1 MRRSSEPEERA
12 QFSVA
17 ELVARYGEP
26 TPNTGRRRRRAA
38 ADDTGVGVD
47 TAVQPP
53 VEPIRTTRTDPGG
66 GAPPLAAPSSH
77 HGPSQRYSS
86 LSSGNGG
93 GGRQWAPAVE
103 TPAVRTTPVRT
114 PAVQSTAVRTPPGGT
129 PAVGTSAV
137 GRPSVI
143 AGHRSLSS
151 LSPLSATVLSGDPAT
166 VQFPRVAPAP
176 TDPAPWSGRP
186 PGGGEPP
193 AGLGNA
199 TRAIPAQKANGRR
212 VDERPRQAWKAT
224 EEARDAD
231 PGRNKSSSDKLHGDE
246 AANHEAPNH
255 EPHSDEVHSDEV
267 HSEESEYGS
276 PVREWAVMVAQIG
289 IGIVGG
295 AALWLICE
303 WLWQRMPVVAL
314 IVALAVITGLVWVVR
329 RVRRADDLQTTVIAV
344 LVGLFVTVSPAAL
357 LLVGGR

>member
-17 ELVARYGEP
+17 ELVARYGESTP
-26 TPNTGRRRRRAA
+26 TTGRRRRRAD
-38 ADDTGVGVD
+38 DDTGVGAD
-47 TAVQPP
+47 TAAQPTAEPSRTARTDAGGVAPP
-53 VEPIRTTRTDPGG
+53 VT
-66 GAPPLAAPSSH
+66 APASR
-77 HGPSQRYSS
+77 HGTSERYSS
-86 LSSGNGG
+86 LSSVNGH

-103 TPAVRTTPVRT
+103 TPAVRTAPART
-114 PAVQSTAVRTPPGGT
+114 PAGRSPAVPTSAVRNSAVRTPPGGT

-143 AGHRSLSS
+143 AGSQPLSS
-151 LSPLSATVLSGDPAT
+151 LSPLGATALSDDPTT
-166 VQFPRVAPAP
+166 VQFPRVAWTPM
-176 TDPAPWSGRP
+176 DPAPWPGRL
-186 PGGGEPP
+186 PGDGEPP
-193 AGLGNA
+193 AGLGTA
-199 TRAIPAQKANGRR
+199 TRAIPEQKGSGRR
-212 VDERPRQAWKAT
+212 VDERPSQEWNAT
-224 EEARDAD
+224 AEPNGGESSRDD
-231 PGRNKSSSDKLHGDE
+231 SPNDRLHR
-246 AANHEAPNH
+246 A
-255 EPHSDEVHSDEV
+255 EP
-267 HSEESEYGS
+267 EYGS

-357 LLVGGR
+357 LLVGG

>member
-1 MRRSSEPEERA
+1 
-12 QFSVA
+12 
-17 ELVARYGEP
+17 
-26 TPNTGRRRRRAA
+26 
-38 ADDTGVGVD
+38 
-47 TAVQPP
+47 
-53 VEPIRTTRTDPGG
+53 
-66 GAPPLAAPSSH
+66 
-77 HGPSQRYSS
+77 
-86 LSSGNGG
+86 
-93 GGRQWAPAVE
+93 
-103 TPAVRTTPVRT
+103 VRTPPVRT
-114 PAVQSTAVRTPPGGT
+114 PAVRSTAVRTPPGGT

-143 AGHRSLSS
+143 AGRRTFSS
-151 LSPLSATVLSGDPAT
+151 LSPLSATALSDDPTT

-176 TDPAPWSGRP
+176 TDPASWPGRLP
-186 PGGGEPP
+186 GGEPP

-199 TRAIPAQKANGRR
+199 TRAIPEQKANGRR
-212 VDERPRQAWKAT
+212 VDERPRQAGNAT
-224 EEARDAD
+224 EEAHGAD
-231 PGRNKSSSDKLHGDE
+231 PRRDESPVDQLHSDQL
-246 AANHEAPNH
+246 
-255 EPHSDEVHSDEV
+255 HSDEP
-267 HSEESEYGS
+267 EYGS

>member
-1 MRRSSEPEERA
+1 M
-12 QFSVA
+12 
-17 ELVARYGEP
+17 
-26 TPNTGRRRRRAA
+26 RAA
-38 ADDTGVGVD
+38 
-47 TAVQPP
+47 
-53 VEPIRTTRTDPGG
+53 
-66 GAPPLAAPSSH
+66 
-77 HGPSQRYSS
+77 
-86 LSSGNGG
+86 
-93 GGRQWAPAVE
+93 
-103 TPAVRTTPVRT
+103 PVRT
-114 PAVQSTAVRTPPGGT
+114 PAGQSPAVRNSAVRTPPGGT
-129 PAVGTSAV
+129 PAVGASAV

-143 AGHRSLSS
+143 AGRRPLSS
-151 LSPLSATVLSGDPAT
+151 LSPLGATALSDDPTT

-176 TDPAPWSGRP
+176 MDPAPWPGRL

-193 AGLGNA
+193 AGLGTA
-199 TRAIPAQKANGRR
+199 TRAIPEQKANGRR
-212 VDERPRQAWKAT
+212 FDERPSQERNAT
-224 EEARDAD
+224 AE
-231 PGRNKSSSDKLHGDE
+231 PHGDE
-246 AANHEAPNH
+246 FPDDRL
-255 EPHSDEVHSDEV
+255 HSDEP
-267 HSEESEYGS
+267 EYGS

>member
-1 MRRSSEPEERA
+1 MR
-12 QFSVA
+12 
-17 ELVARYGEP
+17 
-26 TPNTGRRRRRAA
+26 
-38 ADDTGVGVD
+38 
-47 TAVQPP
+47 
-53 VEPIRTTRTDPGG
+53 
-66 GAPPLAAPSSH
+66 
-77 HGPSQRYSS
+77 
-86 LSSGNGG
+86 
-93 GGRQWAPAVE
+93 
-103 TPAVRTTPVRT
+103 
-114 PAVQSTAVRTPPGGT
+114 STAVRTPPGGT
-129 PAVGTSAV
+129 PALGTSAV

-143 AGHRSLSS
+143 AGQQPLRSLSS
-151 LSPLSATVLSGDPAT
+151 LSPLSATVLSHDPAT

-176 TDPAPWSGRP
+176 KDPAPWPGRL

-199 TRAIPAQKANGRR
+199 ARAIPKQSANGRR
-212 VDERPRQAWKAT
+212 VDERPGPAWSAS
-224 EEARDAD
+224 EQLA
-231 PGRNKSSSDKLHGDE
+231 HGDHARHDE
-246 AANHEAPNH
+246 SPRDQIA
-255 EPHSDEVHSDEV
+255 SDEVHSDDV
-267 HSEESEYGS
+267 RSDDLHSDEPDHGS

-314 IVALAVITGLVWVVR
+314 IVALAMITGLVWVVR